1 MAVFSVHALRVSSTC
16 LLPLLEAL
24 QDQQALTQDPF
35 KLLLLPWV
43 LEHVRFCVYP
53 LGVESLFPMAL
64 QFSWKE
70 KCLLKPNVS
79 WAYLSYAGLLG
90 WEIQCRLGT
99 F

>member
-1 MAVFSVHALRVSSTC
+1 MAVSSVHALRVSSTC

-35 KLLLLPWV
+35 KLLLRPWV

-53 LGVESLFPMAL
+53 LGVESLFFMAL

-70 KCLLKPNVS
+70 KRLLKPNV
-79 WAYLSYAGLLG
+79 WGPYLSYAGLLG
-90 WEIQCRLGT
+90 WGIQCRLGT